1 MKKILQEYFNT
12 YQLKMPLE
20 ISEIIEISDP
30 VYTFSEVLNH
40 IDLKKYVFVNHLFAH
55 NAIFISVENDA
66 IDYVFD
72 MLRSV
77 CPGRIMLKPK
87 IDEYF
92 RYLVDDQ
99 IVIIRLPSESPKGNV
114 IPWQSRLEKILVDI
128 TVDKLLSQL
137 ISVTEIQ
144 TIFSLAFDRFLL
156 DTGAMIR
163 YANRKGAGA
172 KFKKFMMVYTRPYF
186 ICKSESGQQSE

>member
-66 IDYVFD
+66 IPAEMSGKPIDRQPFSTASSSD
-72 MLRSV
+72 LR
-77 CPGRIMLKPK
+77 
-87 IDEYF
+87 
-92 RYLVDDQ
+92 
-99 IVIIRLPSESPKGNV
+99 
-114 IPWQSRLEKILVDI
+114 
-128 TVDKLLSQL
+128 
-137 ISVTEIQ
+137 
-144 TIFSLAFDRFLL
+144 
-156 DTGAMIR
+156 
-163 YANRKGAGA
+163 
-172 KFKKFMMVYTRPYF
+172 
-186 ICKSESGQQSE
+186 